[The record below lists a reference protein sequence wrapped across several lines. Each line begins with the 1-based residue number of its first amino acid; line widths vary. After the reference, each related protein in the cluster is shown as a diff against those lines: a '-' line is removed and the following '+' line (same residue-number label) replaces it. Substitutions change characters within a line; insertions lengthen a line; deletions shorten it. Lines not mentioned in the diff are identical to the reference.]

1 MTSDKKNVSLLAD
14 IFVKK
19 GLSDIII
26 SPGSRNAPIVN
37 TFAERKEIKALS
49 IIDERSAG
57 FFALGMAQQT
67 GKAVAV
73 ACTSGSAP
81 LNYAPAIAEA
91 YYQKIP
97 LLILTADRPP
107 EMIDQGD
114 GQTIRQK
121 GVFANYIK
129 ASYEL
134 PVVVND
140 PATFQIAEQVINSA
154 IDKTMFPEPGPVHIN
169 IPLREPLY
177 GTTDSKVFG
186 ESFPTFKETDPISK
200 ETIDDFAK
208 RWNTSKRI
216 MLIAGQM
223 KPDSILKSR
232 LATLSKLDNVVILTE
247 TTSNLYN
254 ERFVDCIDNVVS
266 TIVEKDAKKFQAD
279 LVVSFGGQV
288 VSKMIKKYVRLNPPA
303 DHWHISESGEQMD
316 TFFSL
321 TGFAPLKPGE
331 FFRLM
336 SKQIKNVDSD
346 YAKNWA
352 DRFEKVKSSR
362 KNYLL
367 KVPWSDLRVFE
378 LLLTEMPGESNLHLG
393 NSTPVRYSQLFG
405 CQTKFIYHS
414 NRGVSGIEG
423 QISSAAGAAFI
434 NPKINTI
441 ITGDLGFLYD
451 SNALMNHNLTPNLKI
466 IVINNGG
473 GGIFRYIPGPDR
485 SPHLDKYFA
494 TNHNWK
500 ADKIAETFDVKYFS
514 ASNEKELMKALAAFY
529 SDMPRPAIL
538 EIFTPSEINAKVL
551 KEYFRYLKLS

>member
-14 IFVKK
+14 IFIKK

-26 SPGSRNAPIVN
+26 SPGSRNAPIIN
-37 TFAERKEIKALS
+37 AFAERKEIKALS

-57 FFALGMAQQT
+57 FFALGMAQQIK
-67 GKAVAV
+67 KAVAV
-73 ACTSGSAP
+73 ACTSGTAA

-129 ASYEL
+129 ASFEL

-154 IDKTMFPEPGPVHIN
+154 IDQTMFPEPGPVHIN

-177 GTTDSKVFG
+177 GTTDSKVVG
-186 ESFPTFKETDPISK
+186 KSFHTFKETDSISK

-223 KPDSILKSR
+223 QPDSVLNRR
-232 LATLSKLDNVVILTE
+232 LSALSKLDNVVVLTE
-247 TTSNLYN
+247 TTSNLYD
-254 ERFVDCIDNVVS
+254 ERFVDCIDNVIS
-266 TIVEKDAKKFQAD
+266 TIVEKEAKEFQPE
-279 LVVSFGGQV
+279 LLVSFGGQV
-288 VSKMIKKYVRLNPPA
+288 VSKMIKKYIRLNPPA

-316 TFFSL
+316 TYLSL
-321 TGFAPLKPGE
+321 TGFAPLKPAD

-336 SKQIKNVDSD
+336 SKQIKNVESD
-346 YAKNWA
+346 YAKEWA
-352 DRFEKVKSSR
+352 DRVEKVRNAK
-362 KNYLL
+362 KDYLL
-367 KVPWSDLRVFE
+367 EIPWSDLRVFE
-378 LLLTEMPGESNLHLG
+378 LLLIEIPGESNLHLG

-405 CQTKFIYHS
+405 SQTKFTYHS
-414 NRGVSGIEG
+414 NRGVSGIDG
-423 QISSAAGAAFI
+423 QVSTAAGAAFT

-473 GGIFRYIPGPDR
+473 GGIFRFIPGSDS
-485 SPHLDKYFA
+485 SPHLDKFFA

-514 ASNEKELMKALAAFY
+514 ASNEKELMETLAAFY
-529 SDMPRPAIL
+529 TEMSRPALL
-538 EIFTPSEINAKVL
+538 EIFTPSENNAKIL
-551 KEYFRYLKLS
+551 KAYFRYLKSS